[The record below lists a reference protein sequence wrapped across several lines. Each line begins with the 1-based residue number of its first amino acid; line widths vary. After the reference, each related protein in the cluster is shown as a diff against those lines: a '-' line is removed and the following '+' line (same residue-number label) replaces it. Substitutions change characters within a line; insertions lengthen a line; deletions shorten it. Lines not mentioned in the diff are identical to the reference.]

1 MSVATPIDINA
12 LIGDITKAATD
23 QIGKD
28 LTTLAGFSQIQVEGL
43 ARQAQLIAGALA
55 SGHLSDADRDFFLS
69 DLKRTA
75 RDFAN
80 VLVGLALVDIEK
92 VWNSAV
98 TTLWDAI
105 GTAAQVALPK
115 PF

>member
-1 MSVATPIDINA
+1 MATPIDINS
-12 LIGDITKAATD
+12 LIRDITKAASN
-23 QIGKD
+23 QIGQD
-28 LTTLAGFSQIQVEGL
+28 LNTLSGFSQTQVEGL
-43 ARQAQLIAGALA
+43 ARQAKLIAAALA

-75 RDFAN
+75 KDFAD

-92 VWNSAV
+92 VWNAAV
-98 TTLWDAI
+98 TTLWKAI
-105 GTAAQVALPK
+105 DTAAQVALPK

>member
-1 MSVATPIDINA
+1 VATPIDINS
-12 LIGDITKAATD
+12 LISTITRAATD
-23 QIGKD
+23 QIGRN
-28 LTTLAGFSQIQVEGL
+28 LNTLGGFGQVQVEGL
-43 ARQAQLIAGALA
+43 ARQAKLIAAALA

-75 RDFAN
+75 QDFAN

-92 VWNSAV
+92 VWNAAV
-98 TTLWDAI
+98 TTLWEAI
-105 GTAAQVALPK
+105 GTAAEVALPK